1 MKNKTEN
8 DYLVGMTIPKI
19 CEKYNI
25 NQTNVYNYLKKNN
38 IKPNRQIKDPELH
51 ANFSSGSMAADSDH
65 IL

>member
-1 MKNKTEN
+1 MR
-8 DYLVGMTIPKI
+8 KI
-19 CEKYNI
+19 YI